1 MAEFKI
7 DTPRRSDVNG
17 ITSAILKQNDL
28 LEQYFK
34 KAQTDFSLAS
44 TWKAFKEICESGAA
58 RRCFSIGDQFQCNKG
73 GSPITW
79 DLVHI
84 GDNEDG
90 SNYAVLYT
98 HDPIDPNMQH
108 SRRQALFYATQ
119 DIPAG
124 TYHFTPKT
132 DNIPGTEWGASGE
145 WGKTM
150 QITTTVTIPKGGQ
163 LTLRYDLGWNTSS
176 NYFYKPWSTGA
187 TLISVSGPTS
197 DTALEVIT
205 PTEGNGGTDLATLGE
220 MNWSQRAGAGYNN
233 WKQSDVR
240 MYLNSSAEAG
250 KWWTAPSSFSR
261 ISGSSALAGFMN
273 DIDSDFLAVLSKV
286 KLKTDRNNI
295 TDGGGQDTTYDTFF
309 LPSRANLNYGN
320 NDESNPESSVIFD
333 YYTKFRQ
340 DGKTGTNTGA
350 DDNRLKSNGEW
361 YHLRTPDVGNASY
374 VSLVH
379 NRGTLNRDYAPNGYR
394 LAPACCINYHN

>member
-1 MAEFKI
+1 MADI
-7 DTPRRSDVNG
+7 IINTPRREDVNG
-17 ITSAILKQNDL
+17 ITVAIAKQNDL

-34 KAQTDFSLAS
+34 TVQSGFSPAT

-58 RRCFSIGDQFQCNKG
+58 RRAFAIGDQFQCNKG

-79 DLVHI
+79 DIVHI

-90 SNYAVLYT
+90 SNYVVLYS
-98 HDPIDPNMQH
+98 HDLIGPKMQH
-108 SRRQALFYATQ
+108 SRRQALFYATSE
-119 DIPAG
+119 IPAG
-124 TYHFTPKT
+124 TYHFTPVTTNIT
-132 DNIPGTEWGASGE
+132 DENWGASGE

-163 LTLRYDLGWNTSS
+163 LTLRYDLGWDTSS
-176 NYFYKPWSTGA
+176 NNFYKPWSTGE
-187 TLISVSGPTS
+187 TLISVSDPTS
-197 DTALEVIT
+197 DTVLEVIT

-220 MNWSQRAGAGYNN
+220 VNWSQRAGAGYNN

-250 KWWTAPSSFSR
+250 KWWTAPSGFSR
-261 ISGSSALAGFMN
+261 INGSSALAGFMN

-320 NDESNPESSVIFD
+320 NDESNPESTVEFD

-340 DGKTGTNTGA
+340 DGKTGTNIGA

-361 YHLRTPDVGNASY
+361 YHLRTPNVGGAS
-374 VSLVH
+374 VVFLVH
-379 NRGTLNRDYAPNGYR
+379 NYGTLTSDNASGGYR

>member
-1 MAEFKI
+1 MSVKINLPGKEDVREIAGEIAAQTAAMKAYFSAAQSGLTFVQTWVEFKHLCQLGTI
-7 DTPRRSDVNG
+7 
-17 ITSAILKQNDL
+17 KK
-28 LEQYFK
+28 YF
-34 KAQTDFSLAS
+34 A
-44 TWKAFKEICESGAA
+44 
-58 RRCFSIGDQFQCNKG
+58 IGDQFQCNKG

-84 GDNEDG
+84 GDNADG

-98 HDPIDPNMQH
+98 HDLIDPNMQH

-132 DNIPGTEWGASGE
+132 DNIADTEWGASGE

-163 LTLRYDLGWNTSS
+163 LTLKYDLEWDTSS

-220 MNWSQRAGAGYNN
+220 VNWSQRAGAGYNN

-250 KWWTAPSSFSR
+250 KWWTAPSGFSR
-261 ISGSSALAGFMN
+261 INGSSALAGFMN

-320 NDESNPESSVIFD
+320 NDESNPESTVNFD

-361 YHLRTPDVGNASY
+361 YHLRTPGVGYAHDVN
-374 VSLVH
+374 LVH
-379 NRGTLNRDYAPNGYR
+379 NHGALHHDYAHVRYR

>member
-1 MAEFKI
+1 MSVTINLPGKEDVREIAGEIAAQTAVMKAYFSAAQSGLTFVQTWAEFKHLCQLGTI
-7 DTPRRSDVNG
+7 KKYFAVGDQ
-17 ITSAILKQNDL
+17 LKCQKGGKDL
-28 LEQYFK
+28 L
-34 KAQTDFSLAS
+34 
-44 TWKAFKEICESGAA
+44 
-58 RRCFSIGDQFQCNKG
+58 
-73 GSPITW
+73 W
-79 DLVHI
+79 DIVHI

-90 SNYAVLYT
+90 SNYVVLYV
-98 HDPIDPNMQH
+98 HDLIDPNMQH

-119 DIPAG
+119 DVPAG

-132 DNIPGTEWGASGE
+132 DNITGTEWGPNGE

-163 LTLRYDLGWNTSS
+163 LTLRYDLGWDTRS
-176 NYFYKPWSTGA
+176 NYFYNPWSTGA
-187 TLISVSGPTS
+187 TLISVSGLTS

-220 MNWSQRAGAGYNN
+220 VNWSQRAGAGYNN

-250 KWWTAPSSFSR
+250 KWWTAPSGFSR
-261 ISGSSALAGFMN
+261 INGSSALAGFMN

-309 LPSRANLNYGN
+309 LPSMANLNYGN
-320 NDESNPESSVIFD
+320 NDESNPESTVDFD

-361 YHLRTPDVGNASY
+361 YHLRTPFVGNAGGVNLVRSHG
-374 VSLVH
+374 SLYF
-379 NRGTLNRDYAPNGYR
+379 DYANYGYR